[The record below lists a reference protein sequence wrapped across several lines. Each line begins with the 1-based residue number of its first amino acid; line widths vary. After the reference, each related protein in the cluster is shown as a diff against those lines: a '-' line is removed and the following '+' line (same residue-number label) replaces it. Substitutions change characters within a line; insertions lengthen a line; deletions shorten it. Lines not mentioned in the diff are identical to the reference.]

1 MKKLLLGSFLI
12 AIALFVNCTSGGDD
26 VSVFGDIYG
35 TITDSKSGEP
45 VRNAE
50 VILSPG
56 NKSTVS
62 GSNGH
67 FEFKT
72 LEAGQYKVGVEAD
85 GYEYNSRQITVVPG
99 QNTVCDFRL
108 VEIFVEQVL
117 KVTPTTL
124 NFGTSQ
130 NEMSVTITNEG
141 TEETEWS
148 VNLGNNNWLSAN
160 PKTGRIA
167 AGKSQT
173 IVFAVNRDLVA
184 EDKSAV
190 VNIAA
195 FGNTYPI
202 SVSCTPK
209 KTKGELAVE
218 PTSLSFDEELS
229 ELDIKIKNT
238 GDGELNWTISGIT
251 ADCISVSDVSGK
263 IVAGGNKVVKVKLDR
278 DKLEKDLTT
287 TFTVSGGNKD
297 VSIAVTAK
305 KKVLKGE
312 LVVEPTSLNFGEDSS
327 ESEIKI
333 KNTGDGEL
341 NWTISGISANCL
353 SVSDASGKIVA
364 GGNKVVKVKLD
375 RDKLEKDLTTTFTV
389 SDGDKDISVAVTA
402 KKKILKGELVV
413 EPTSLNFGED
423 LSEQTITIKN
433 VGDAS
438 LKWTISKVTSPLSV
452 SEKEGELAAGGSKV
466 VKVLLNRDNM
476 SEDINT
482 SFVVSDGEHEKKVS
496 VVAEKVVYA
505 PKLEL
510 STTELNF
517 GLTATELSFNIN
529 NTGNA
534 DLKWSIPTPADGCIS
549 VASSQGTITPG
560 SSHKVVVKLDRSTM
574 PDLLNTTLTVTDGA
588 NDVKVVIKAE
598 KGRSHL
604 GLTTNKLDFG
614 TAETVMTFDVV
625 NQGDATANLRWE
637 IDEAYHNWLTVS
649 PTSGELAPNYYTTV
663 TVTLNRAAMTSDLET
678 EIALFDLDDDIYY
691 YPIKV
696 TAKKVVVEDYSKV
709 SISTKDC
716 YNFSFKVTSCKRNGS
731 VVTINYLMT
740 NNSSHNTEWDLFFTS
755 RSYASDD
762 QYNSYNGAKALGGSL
777 AGNLSKDNGFVY
789 DAKVGGNQTVKG
801 SVTIKN
807 VDANATMITLVHFE
821 GLMWDDYEEEY
832 YDPEIEFK
840 NVPIY

>member
-12 AIALFVNCTSGGDD
+12 VIALFVNCTSGGDD

-251 ADCISVSDVSGK
+251 ADC
-263 IVAGGNKVVKVKLDR
+263 
-278 DKLEKDLTT
+278 
-287 TFTVSGGNKD
+287 
-297 VSIAVTAK
+297 
-305 KKVLKGE
+305 
-312 LVVEPTSLNFGEDSS
+312 
-327 ESEIKI
+327 
-333 KNTGDGEL
+333 
-341 NWTISGISANCL
+341 L

-452 SEKEGELAAGGSKV
+452 SEKEGELAAGSSKV

-534 DLKWSIPTPADGCIS
+534 DLKWSIPTPVSSCIS

-574 PDLLNTTLTVTDGA
+574 PETLNTTLTVTDGA
-588 NDVKVVIKAE
+588 NDVQVNVKAE
-598 KGRSHL
+598 KGHPHL

-614 TAETVMTFDVV
+614 TTETVMTFDVV

-649 PTSGELAPNYYTTV
+649 PTSGELPPNYYTTV
-663 TVTLNRAAMTSDLET
+663 TVTLNRSVMTSDLET
-678 EIALFDLDDDIYY
+678 EIALFDLDDDVYY
-691 YPIKV
+691 YPITVLATKGSAASSVAVPQGLYTYYMFEDNFEDSTENEIHGYGNNSPTFV
-696 TAKKVVVEDYSKV
+696 TG
-709 SISTKDC
+709 
-716 YNFSFKVTSCKRNGS
+716 VTSDSKAVKLSRTKNSSFIVPEGLFDTRDKTISFWGKDFDDGVIFYVVSENKNNAMFSLSMSNGVLKFVGRRYMNS
-731 VVTINYLMT
+731 YQYNNAPSFSHPTINDGKWHHIVL
-740 NNSSHNTEWDLFFTS
+740 TS
-755 RSYASDD
+755 DFNKTSYALTTTTLYVDGMKVD
-762 QYNSYNGAKALGGSL
+762 TITEDGNPFTEAERENASYDTGVKFVMGGSL
-777 AGNLSKDNGFVY
+777 TLYSGTTLNGTNMSIDNLRIYDTRRLSADEVKAIYKSK
-789 DAKVGGNQTVKG
+789 
-801 SVTIKN
+801 
-807 VDANATMITLVHFE
+807 E
-821 GLMWDDYEEEY
+821 
-832 YDPEIEFK
+832 
-840 NVPIY
+840 

>member
-12 AIALFVNCTSGGDD
+12 VIALFVNCTSGGDD

-238 GDGELNWTISGIT
+238 GDGELNWTILGIT
-251 ADCISVSDVSGK
+251 AD
-263 IVAGGNKVVKVKLDR
+263 
-278 DKLEKDLTT
+278 
-287 TFTVSGGNKD
+287 
-297 VSIAVTAK
+297 
-305 KKVLKGE
+305 
-312 LVVEPTSLNFGEDSS
+312 
-327 ESEIKI
+327 
-333 KNTGDGEL
+333 
-341 NWTISGISANCL
+341 CL

-534 DLKWSIPTPADGCIS
+534 DLKWSIPTPVSSCIS

-574 PDLLNTTLTVTDGA
+574 PETLNTTLTVTDGA
-588 NDVKVVIKAE
+588 NDVQVNVKAE
-598 KGRSHL
+598 KGHPHL

-614 TAETVMTFDVV
+614 TTETVMTFDVV

-649 PTSGELAPNYYTTV
+649 PTSGELPPNYYTTV
-663 TVTLNRAAMTSDLET
+663 TVTLNRSVMTSDLET
-678 EIALFDLDDDIYY
+678 EIALFDLDDDVYY
-691 YPIKV
+691 YPITVLATKGSAASSVAVPQGLYTYYMFEDNFEDSTENEIHGYGNNSPTFV
-696 TAKKVVVEDYSKV
+696 TG
-709 SISTKDC
+709 
-716 YNFSFKVTSCKRNGS
+716 VTSDSKAVKLSRTKNSSFIVPEGLFDTRDKTISFWGKDFDDGVIFYVVSENKNNAMFSLSMSNGVLKFVGS
-731 VVTINYLMT
+731 RYMNSYQYNNAPSFSHPTINDGKWHHIVL
-740 NNSSHNTEWDLFFTS
+740 TS
-755 RSYASDD
+755 DFNKTSYALTTTTLYVDGMKVD
-762 QYNSYNGAKALGGSL
+762 TITEDGNPFTEAERENASYDTGVKFVMGGSL
-777 AGNLSKDNGFVY
+777 TLYSGTTLNGTNMSIDNLRIYDTRRLSADEVKAIYKSK
-789 DAKVGGNQTVKG
+789 
-801 SVTIKN
+801 
-807 VDANATMITLVHFE
+807 E
-821 GLMWDDYEEEY
+821 
-832 YDPEIEFK
+832 
-840 NVPIY
+840 

>member
-12 AIALFVNCTSGGDD
+12 VIALFVNCTSGGDD

-251 ADCISVSDVSGK
+251 ADC
-263 IVAGGNKVVKVKLDR
+263 
-278 DKLEKDLTT
+278 
-287 TFTVSGGNKD
+287 
-297 VSIAVTAK
+297 
-305 KKVLKGE
+305 
-312 LVVEPTSLNFGEDSS
+312 
-327 ESEIKI
+327 
-333 KNTGDGEL
+333 
-341 NWTISGISANCL
+341 L

-452 SEKEGELAAGGSKV
+452 SEKEGELAAGSSKV

-482 SFVVSDGEHEKKVS
+482 SFVVSDG
-496 VVAEKVVYA
+496 
-505 PKLEL
+505 
-510 STTELNF
+510 
-517 GLTATELSFNIN
+517 
-529 NTGNA
+529 
-534 DLKWSIPTPADGCIS
+534 D
-549 VASSQGTITPG
+549 
-560 SSHKVVVKLDRSTM
+560 
-574 PDLLNTTLTVTDGA
+574 
-588 NDVKVVIKAE
+588 DV
-598 KGRSHL
+598 
-604 GLTTNKLDFG
+604 
-614 TAETVMTFDVV
+614 
-625 NQGDATANLRWE
+625 
-637 IDEAYHNWLTVS
+637 
-649 PTSGELAPNYYTTV
+649 
-663 TVTLNRAAMTSDLET
+663 
-678 EIALFDLDDDIYY
+678 YY
-691 YPIKV
+691 YPITVLATKGSAASSVAVPQGLYTYYMFEDNFEDSTENEIHGYGNNSPTFV
-696 TAKKVVVEDYSKV
+696 TG
-709 SISTKDC
+709 
-716 YNFSFKVTSCKRNGS
+716 VTSDSKAVKLSRTKNSSFIVPEGLFDTRDKTISFWGKDFDDGVIFYVVSENKNNAMFSLSMSNGVLKFVGRRYMNS
-731 VVTINYLMT
+731 YQYNNAPSFSHPTINDGKWHHIVL
-740 NNSSHNTEWDLFFTS
+740 TS
-755 RSYASDD
+755 DFNKTSYALTTTTLYVDGMKVD
-762 QYNSYNGAKALGGSL
+762 TITEDGNPFTEAERENASYDTGVKFVMGGSL
-777 AGNLSKDNGFVY
+777 TLYSGTTLNGTNMSIDNLRIYDTRRLSADEVKAIYKSK
-789 DAKVGGNQTVKG
+789 
-801 SVTIKN
+801 
-807 VDANATMITLVHFE
+807 E
-821 GLMWDDYEEEY
+821 
-832 YDPEIEFK
+832 
-840 NVPIY
+840 

>member
-12 AIALFVNCTSGGDD
+12 VIALFVNCTSGGDD

-251 ADCISVSDVSGK
+251 ADC
-263 IVAGGNKVVKVKLDR
+263 
-278 DKLEKDLTT
+278 
-287 TFTVSGGNKD
+287 
-297 VSIAVTAK
+297 
-305 KKVLKGE
+305 
-312 LVVEPTSLNFGEDSS
+312 
-327 ESEIKI
+327 
-333 KNTGDGEL
+333 
-341 NWTISGISANCL
+341 L

-534 DLKWSIPTPADGCIS
+534 DLKWSIPTPVSSCIS

-574 PDLLNTTLTVTDGA
+574 PETLNTTLTVTDGA
-588 NDVKVVIKAE
+588 NDVQVNVKAE
-598 KGRSHL
+598 KGHPHL

-614 TAETVMTFDVV
+614 TTETVMTFDVV

-649 PTSGELAPNYYTTV
+649 PTSGELPPNYYTTV
-663 TVTLNRAAMTSDLET
+663 TVTLNRSVMTSDLET
-678 EIALFDLDDDIYY
+678 EIALFDLDDDVYY
-691 YPIKV
+691 YPITVLATKGSAASSVAVPQGLYTYYMFEDNFEDSTENEIHGYGNNSPTFV
-696 TAKKVVVEDYSKV
+696 TG
-709 SISTKDC
+709 
-716 YNFSFKVTSCKRNGS
+716 VTSDSKAVKLSRTKNSSFIVPEGLFDTRDKTISFWGKDFDDGVIFYVVSENKNNAMFSLSMSNGVLKFVGS
-731 VVTINYLMT
+731 RYMNSYQYNNAPSFSHPTINDGKWHHIVL
-740 NNSSHNTEWDLFFTS
+740 TS
-755 RSYASDD
+755 DFNKTSYALTTTTLYVDGMKVD
-762 QYNSYNGAKALGGSL
+762 TITEDGNPFTEAERENASYDTGVKFVMGGSL
-777 AGNLSKDNGFVY
+777 TLYSGTTLNGTNMSIDNLRIYDTRRLSADEVKAIYKSK
-789 DAKVGGNQTVKG
+789 
-801 SVTIKN
+801 
-807 VDANATMITLVHFE
+807 E
-821 GLMWDDYEEEY
+821 
-832 YDPEIEFK
+832 
-840 NVPIY
+840 

>member
-12 AIALFVNCTSGGDD
+12 VIALFVNCTSGGDD

-229 ELDIKIKNT
+229 EL
-238 GDGELNWTISGIT
+238 
-251 ADCISVSDVSGK
+251 
-263 IVAGGNKVVKVKLDR
+263 
-278 DKLEKDLTT
+278 
-287 TFTVSGGNKD
+287 
-297 VSIAVTAK
+297 
-305 KKVLKGE
+305 
-312 LVVEPTSLNFGEDSS
+312 
-327 ESEIKI
+327 EIKI

-466 VKVLLNRDNM
+466 VKVLLDRNNM
-476 SEDINT
+476 SEDVNS

-534 DLKWSIPTPADGCIS
+534 DLKWSIPTPVSSCIS

-574 PDLLNTTLTVTDGA
+574 PETLNTTLTVTDGA
-588 NDVKVVIKAE
+588 NDVQVNVKAE
-598 KGRSHL
+598 KGHPHL

-614 TAETVMTFDVV
+614 TTETVMTFDVV

-649 PTSGELAPNYYTTV
+649 PTSGELPPNYYTTV
-663 TVTLNRAAMTSDLET
+663 TVTLNRSVMTSDLET
-678 EIALFDLDDDIYY
+678 EIALFDLDDDVYY
-691 YPIKV
+691 YPITVLATKGSAASSVAVPQGLYTYYMFEDNFEDSTENEIHGYGNNSPTFV
-696 TAKKVVVEDYSKV
+696 TG
-709 SISTKDC
+709 
-716 YNFSFKVTSCKRNGS
+716 VTSDSKAVKLSRTKNSSFIVPEGLFDTRDKTISFWGKDFDDGVIFYVVSENKNNAMFSLSMSNGVLKFVGS
-731 VVTINYLMT
+731 RYMNSYQYNNAPSFSHPTINDGKWHHIVL
-740 NNSSHNTEWDLFFTS
+740 TS
-755 RSYASDD
+755 DFNKTSYALTTTTLYVDGMKVD
-762 QYNSYNGAKALGGSL
+762 TITEDGNPFTEAERENASYDTGVKFVMGGSL
-777 AGNLSKDNGFVY
+777 TLYSGTTLNGTNMSIDNLRIYDTRRLSADEVKAIYKSK
-789 DAKVGGNQTVKG
+789 
-801 SVTIKN
+801 
-807 VDANATMITLVHFE
+807 E
-821 GLMWDDYEEEY
+821 
-832 YDPEIEFK
+832 
-840 NVPIY
+840 

>member
-12 AIALFVNCTSGGDD
+12 VIALFVNCTSGGDD

-117 KVTPTTL
+117 KVTPTIL

-173 IVFAVNRDLVA
+173 IVFAVNRDLVS

-251 ADCISVSDVSGK
+251 ADCI
-263 IVAGGNKVVKVKLDR
+263 
-278 DKLEKDLTT
+278 
-287 TFTVSGGNKD
+287 
-297 VSIAVTAK
+297 
-305 KKVLKGE
+305 
-312 LVVEPTSLNFGEDSS
+312 
-327 ESEIKI
+327 
-333 KNTGDGEL
+333 
-341 NWTISGISANCL
+341 

-452 SEKEGELAAGGSKV
+452 SEKEGELAAGSSKV

-534 DLKWSIPTPADGCIS
+534 DLKWSIPTPVSSCIS

-574 PDLLNTTLTVTDGA
+574 PETLNTTLTVTDGA
-588 NDVKVVIKAE
+588 NDVQVNVKAE
-598 KGRSHL
+598 KGHPHL

-614 TAETVMTFDVV
+614 TTETVMTFDVV

-649 PTSGELAPNYYTTV
+649 PTSGELPPNYYTTV
-663 TVTLNRAAMTSDLET
+663 TVTLNRSVMTSDLET
-678 EIALFDLDDDIYY
+678 EIALFDLDDDVYY
-691 YPIKV
+691 YPITVLATKGSAASSVAVPQGLYTYYMFEDNFEDSTENEIHGYGNNSPTFV
-696 TAKKVVVEDYSKV
+696 TG
-709 SISTKDC
+709 
-716 YNFSFKVTSCKRNGS
+716 VTSDSKAVKLSRTKNSSFIVPEGLFDTRDKTISFWGKDFDDGVIFYVVSENKNNAMFSLSMSNGVLKFVGS
-731 VVTINYLMT
+731 RYMNSYQYNNAPSFSHPTINDGKWHHIVL
-740 NNSSHNTEWDLFFTS
+740 TS
-755 RSYASDD
+755 DFNKTSYALTTTTLYVDGMKVD
-762 QYNSYNGAKALGGSL
+762 TITEDGNPFTEAERENASYDTGVKFVMGGSL
-777 AGNLSKDNGFVY
+777 TLYSGTTLNGTNMSIDNLRIYDTRRLSADEVKAIYKSK
-789 DAKVGGNQTVKG
+789 
-801 SVTIKN
+801 
-807 VDANATMITLVHFE
+807 E
-821 GLMWDDYEEEY
+821 
-832 YDPEIEFK
+832 
-840 NVPIY
+840 

>member
-12 AIALFVNCTSGGDD
+12 VIALFVNCTSGGDD

-229 ELDIKIKNT
+229 EL
-238 GDGELNWTISGIT
+238 
-251 ADCISVSDVSGK
+251 
-263 IVAGGNKVVKVKLDR
+263 
-278 DKLEKDLTT
+278 
-287 TFTVSGGNKD
+287 
-297 VSIAVTAK
+297 
-305 KKVLKGE
+305 
-312 LVVEPTSLNFGEDSS
+312 
-327 ESEIKI
+327 EIKI

-466 VKVLLNRDNM
+466 VKVLLDRNNM
-476 SEDINT
+476 SEDVNS
-482 SFVVSDGEHEKKVS
+482 SFVVSDGEHEKKIS
-496 VVAEKVVYA
+496 VAAKKIVYA
-505 PKLEL
+505 PKLEV
-510 STTELNF
+510 STIELNF
-517 GLTATELSFNIN
+517 GLTATELFFNIN

-534 DLKWSIPTPADGCIS
+534 DLKWSIPTPVSSCIS

-574 PDLLNTTLTVTDGA
+574 PETLNTTLTVTDGA
-588 NDVKVVIKAE
+588 NDVQVNVKAE
-598 KGRSHL
+598 KGHPHL

-614 TAETVMTFDVV
+614 TTETVMTFDVV

-649 PTSGELAPNYYTTV
+649 PTSGELPPNYYTTV
-663 TVTLNRAAMTSDLET
+663 TVTLNRSVMTSDLET
-678 EIALFDLDDDIYY
+678 EIALFDLDDDVYY
-691 YPIKV
+691 YPITVLATKGSAASSVAVPQGLYTYYMFEDNFEDSTENEIHGYGNNSPTFV
-696 TAKKVVVEDYSKV
+696 TG
-709 SISTKDC
+709 
-716 YNFSFKVTSCKRNGS
+716 VTSDSKAVKLSRTKNSSFIVPEGLFDTRDKTISFWGKDFDDGVIFYVVSENNNNAMFSLSMSNGVLKFVGS
-731 VVTINYLMT
+731 RYMNSYQYNNAPSFSHPTINDGKWHHIVL
-740 NNSSHNTEWDLFFTS
+740 TS
-755 RSYASDD
+755 DFNKTSYALTTTTLYVDGMKVD
-762 QYNSYNGAKALGGSL
+762 TITEDGNPFTEAERENASYDTGVKFVMGGSL
-777 AGNLSKDNGFVY
+777 TLYSGTTLNGTNMSIDNLRIYDTRRLSADEVKAIYKSK
-789 DAKVGGNQTVKG
+789 
-801 SVTIKN
+801 
-807 VDANATMITLVHFE
+807 E
-821 GLMWDDYEEEY
+821 
-832 YDPEIEFK
+832 
-840 NVPIY
+840 

>member
-12 AIALFVNCTSGGDD
+12 VIALFVNCTSGGDD

-117 KVTPTTL
+117 KVTPTIL

-173 IVFAVNRDLVA
+173 IVFAVNRDLVS

-251 ADCISVSDVSGK
+251 ADCI
-263 IVAGGNKVVKVKLDR
+263 
-278 DKLEKDLTT
+278 
-287 TFTVSGGNKD
+287 
-297 VSIAVTAK
+297 
-305 KKVLKGE
+305 
-312 LVVEPTSLNFGEDSS
+312 
-327 ESEIKI
+327 
-333 KNTGDGEL
+333 
-341 NWTISGISANCL
+341 

-452 SEKEGELAAGGSKV
+452 SEKEGELAAGSSKV

-534 DLKWSIPTPADGCIS
+534 DLKWSIPTPVSSCIS

-574 PDLLNTTLTVTDGA
+574 PETLNTTLTVTDGA
-588 NDVKVVIKAE
+588 NDVQVNVKAE
-598 KGRSHL
+598 KGHPHL

-614 TAETVMTFDVV
+614 TTETVMTFDVV

-649 PTSGELAPNYYTTV
+649 PTSGELPPNYYTTV
-663 TVTLNRAAMTSDLET
+663 TVTLNRSVMTSDLET
-678 EIALFDLDDDIYY
+678 EIALFDLDDDVYY
-691 YPIKV
+691 YPITV
-696 TAKKVVVEDYSKV
+696 
-709 SISTKDC
+709 
-716 YNFSFKVTSCKRNGS
+716 
-731 VVTINYLMT
+731 
-740 NNSSHNTEWDLFFTS
+740 
-755 RSYASDD
+755 
-762 QYNSYNGAKALGGSL
+762 L
-777 AGNLSKDNGFVY
+777 A
-789 DAKVGGNQTVKG
+789 TKG
-801 SVTIKN
+801 SAASSVAVSSRIIHILY
-807 VDANATMITLVHFE
+807 VRR
-821 GLMWDDYEEEY
+821 
-832 YDPEIEFK
+832 
-840 NVPIY
+840 